1 MENECLKL
9 QICDA
14 IQRNSYY
21 MHDFY
26 DFDGSA
32 FKIINEKDAPHK
44 TMLCFTCRGAQTILD
59 NGGQQL
65 LEDKYAEFCLGDT
78 HEGFEVV
85 LTLDPATKPQKVKAP
100 SGASDEEKAKI
111 KEDNAQAKIKL
122 AELADEVAGRW
133 CRLKSEFMG
142 APIRKALVSL
152 QEDSKDSYFVE
163 VPYRKDEKYWV
174 KKQET
179 SALFYYNLNFTDP
192 TDIALTRMMCNELKD
207 TKKISTQS
215 ITVNYQS
222 KVSLAGDLVAELGL
236 DPEKSKCGLISFT
249 LKKEHIKKNLETA
262 CYFLTTFRQYVE
274 FHIRMVKLLLH
285 SRMRK
290 RISKFEIVFA
300 KSLREGLHKKIETKT
315 FMRDNRSRK
324 PEEEK
329 ISTSSRMNEE
339 EYTIG

>member
-1 MENECLKL
+1 M
-9 QICDA
+9 ISF
-14 IQRNSYY
+14 RYY

-32 FKIINEKDAPHK
+32 FKVINEKDSPDK
-44 TMLCFTCRGAQTILD
+44 TMLCFTCKGAQTILD
-59 NGGQQL
+59 NGGEQL
-65 LEDKYAEFCLGDT
+65 LKDKYGEFYLGDT
-78 HEGFEVV
+78 YEGFEVV

-111 KEDNAQAKIKL
+111 KEDNAQVKMRL
-122 AELADEVAGRW
+122 AELADEVSGRW

-142 APIRKALVSL
+142 APIRKALVGL
-152 QEDSKDSYFVE
+152 QEDSKEAYFVE
-163 VPYRKDEKYWV
+163 VPYRKEEKYWV

-192 TDIALTRMMCNELKD
+192 TDIALTKMMCNELKD
-207 TKKISTQS
+207 TKKISTQL
-215 ITVNYQS
+215 ITVNYQPR
-222 KVSLAGDLVAELGL
+222 VALAGDLVTELGL
-236 DPEKSKCGLISFT
+236 DPKKCKCGLISFT
-249 LKKEHIKKNLETA
+249 LKKAHLKKNLETA

-285 SRMRK
+285 SRMRN

-300 KSLREGLHKKIETKT
+300 KALRQGLHKQIETKT
-315 FMRDNRSRK
+315 FMKDNRSRRH
-324 PEEEK
+324 EEEK
-329 ISTSSRMNEE
+329 ISTSSRRNEE